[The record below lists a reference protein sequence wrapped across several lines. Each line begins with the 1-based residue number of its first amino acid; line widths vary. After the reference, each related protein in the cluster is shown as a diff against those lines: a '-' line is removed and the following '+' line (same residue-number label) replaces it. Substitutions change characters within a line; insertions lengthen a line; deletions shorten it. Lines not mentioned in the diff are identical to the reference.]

1 MRKRSVLSLAGAAL
15 LIAGIGAVSYNIVA
29 QKSTLR
35 TTSTNAVIERL
46 PELDAA
52 LRLQTVLRSIAT
64 NITPGVV
71 SIEVEGSVAVNSMAQ
86 DPFFRFFFGNDEQ
99 RRRQYSSMGS
109 GFIITP
115 DGYLFSNWHV
125 VQDAS
130 RIRVV
135 LSDGRSFDAKV
146 IGADTELDVALL
158 KIDATD
164 LPVVPLGNS
173 DDVQVGDFV
182 VAIGNPFGLSGT
194 FTFGTVS
201 ALGREGL
208 LPGLQRFIQ
217 TDVAVN
223 PGNSGGPL
231 LNLRGQAVALNT
243 AIRSQSGGYEGIS
256 FAIPINAI
264 KDVADQLFQKGSI
277 ERGYL
282 GLVPQSLDSVTRRSL
297 RLDEKEGVLISSLE
311 PKGPAEKA
319 GLRQG
324 DIITKVD
331 GVTVSSP
338 PDLTSI
344 VASKAPRSSVELEV
358 VRNGNR
364 QKLIITLGVRPN
376 NIVRGNNRDSEPQPG
391 GGSPGGASSV
401 VTFLD
406 VTFGEPTAAELRRS
420 GAESGVIVRNI
431 ATSSKL
437 AFALNR
443 GDIVAAVNNQQII
456 NLQDIKKF
464 TDENGGTRAFAFAV
478 YRNGFLVYRSVEF

>member
-1 MRKRSVLSLAGAAL
+1 MRKGSVLSLAGAAL
-15 LIAGIGAVSYNIVA
+15 LIAGVGAISYNIVA

-35 TTSTNAVIERL
+35 ISDTNAIIEKL
-46 PELDAA
+46 PELDGA

-71 SIEVEGSVAVNSMAQ
+71 SIEVEGSVVANSMSQ

-135 LSDGRSFDAKV
+135 LSDGRSFEAKI

-158 KIDATD
+158 KIDAND

-201 ALGREGL
+201 ALGREGV
-208 LPGLQRFIQ
+208 LPGLQRFLQ

-231 LNLRGQAVALNT
+231 LNLRGQAVGLNT

-264 KDVADQLFQKGSI
+264 RDVADQLFQKGSI

-282 GLVPQSLDSVTRRSL
+282 GLVPQELDSVTRRSL
-297 RLDEKEGVLISSLE
+297 RLGEKEGVLISSLE

-324 DIITKVD
+324 DIIIKVD
-331 GVTVSSP
+331 GTVISTPSE
-338 PDLTSI
+338 LTAVI
-344 VASKAPRSSVELEV
+344 ASKAPRSSVELEFM
-358 VRNGNR
+358 RSGNR
-364 QKLIITLGVRPN
+364 QKLIVSLGVRPN
-376 NIVRGNNRDSEPQPG
+376 NIVRGNNQDDSPQPG
-391 GGSPGGASSV
+391 GGIQGGAST

-406 VTFGEPTAAELRRS
+406 VSFGEPTPAELRRS
-420 GAESGVIVRNI
+420 GAETGVIVRDI
-431 ATSSKL
+431 GSSSKL

-443 GDIVAAVNNQQII
+443 GDIIASVNNEPIN

-464 TDENGGTRAFAFAV
+464 ADENGGTRAFAFAV